1 MQKKVDIGQEAKVR
15 LLWRIPSTQY
25 TREGEKSIV
34 ALFAQKYGIS
44 EKNVS
49 VECVFTNTN
58 NTSGDI
64 ALNSENIKSIQD
76 PNFQHE
82 LFKQYLVDNEVEGYD
97 WDALMQ
103 IDSRVNALIDYNLY
117 EKSKKYSIKWMKWKN
132 FLSYG
137 PDNYFD
143 FTKLHGLVLLRG
155 EPANKS
161 GKSTFAYDLLHFLL
175 FGRTKSGKS
184 DNLAGMFNSYLPQ
197 ETELFVEGC
206 ICIDGN
212 DYVIKRTL
220 TRAAK
225 SKKSIRT
232 ASQKVEYYRILDN
245 GSYTELTNADN
256 ENLQGSSTTETSK
269 IITEAIG
276 DESDFD
282 LIISAN
288 AKDLDDL
295 ISMKEGDRGSLLTR
309 WIGLSCIEDKD
320 EVARKIFN
328 EEVKKQPY
336 SLMYD
341 RVTLRNEIDTL
352 NAENIELTNS
362 VETRKLHIAECEKK
376 ISDYTKNKEVLIAS
390 KRKLSDDIPNNVDI
404 NTLQNLMNQIVE
416 QGKVSNSQLKDAE
429 IKLADFGDISYSEEE
444 YKKLQRE
451 KEIVIENISSI
462 KSQISRLK
470 QDNADLK
477 NGEKCPTCGR
487 PYDNVD
493 NSPKIKANEEKIAT
507 LISEGTELG
516 KKREFLTESINGL
529 DVLRK
534 RVNEKNSLEVSIAR
548 LKYTV
553 ESQRGKYKEYRDI
566 VRKLQDNE
574 EAIKANNAIDAQV
587 NVINETIKT
596 ETRIKDS
603 ETGAKTI
610 EEQKIKSNEGLIA
623 DKESYILKLIAE
635 ETAKKNWAQYLKL
648 IGKDGISK
656 MVLKKTLPIINAE
669 LSNLLSDV
677 ADFDVEVSID
687 EKNSVNFWII
697 RDDVKNKLSA
707 ASGLEKTQAALAL
720 RVVLG
725 NMSRL
730 SKPPFVLFDEV
741 LGTVAKEN
749 YDDMKKLYDKIVKN
763 YDFILHI
770 CHIDLDW
777 YNQVVTVKKV
787 NNISSISSVES
798 FE

>member
-1 MQKKVDIGQEAKVR
+1 MLKKIDIGQAAKVR
-15 LLWRIPSTQY
+15 ILWKIPSTQY
-25 TREGEKSIV
+25 TREGEKSII

-44 EKNVS
+44 ESNIS
-49 VECVFTNTN
+49 VECVFTNLN
-58 NTSGDI
+58 NTNGDV

-82 LFKQYLVDNEVEGYD
+82 LFKQYLINNEVTDYD
-97 WDALMQ
+97 WDALME
-103 IDSRVNALIDYNLY
+103 IDSRINALIDYNLY
-117 EKSKKYSIKWMKWKN
+117 EKSKRYSIKWMKWKN

-137 PDNYFD
+137 PENYFD

-155 EPANKS
+155 EPSNKS

-175 FGRTKSGKS
+175 FGRTKSGKA

-197 ETELFVEGC
+197 ETEMFVEGC
-206 ICIDGN
+206 INIDGS

-220 TRAAK
+220 TRPAK
-225 SKKSIRT
+225 SKKAVRT
-232 ASQKVEYYRILDN
+232 ATQKVEYYRILDN
-245 GSYTELTNADN
+245 GKYSELVVSDT

-276 DESDFD
+276 EESDFD

-328 EEVKKQPY
+328 EEIKKQPY

-451 KEIVIENISSI
+451 KETVIENISSI

-516 KKREFLTESINGL
+516 KKREDLIQAINEM
-529 DVLRK
+529 DIQRQ

-548 LKYTV
+548 LKYTI
-553 ESQRGKYKEYRDI
+553 ESQRNKYKEYRDI

-596 ETRIKDS
+596 ETRVKDN
-603 ETGAKTI
+603 ENGAKTI

>member
-1 MQKKVDIGQEAKVR
+1 MQKKVEIGQEAKVR

-82 LFKQYLVDNEVEGYD
+82 LFKQYLVDNEVEDYD

-103 IDSRVNALIDYNLY
+103 IDSRVNSLIDYNLY

-206 ICIDGN
+206 VCIDGN

-328 EEVKKQPY
+328 EEIKKQPY

>member
-206 ICIDGN
+206 ICIDGT

-328 EEVKKQPY
+328 EEIKKQPY

-352 NAENIELTNS
+352 NAENIELANS

>member
-1 MQKKVDIGQEAKVR
+1 MQKKVEIGQEAKVR

-635 ETAKKNWAQYLKL
+635 ETTKKNWAQYLKL

>member
-1 MQKKVDIGQEAKVR
+1 MQKKVEIGQEAKVR

-82 LFKQYLVDNEVEGYD
+82 LFKQYLVDNEVEDYD

-206 ICIDGN
+206 VCIDGN

-328 EEVKKQPY
+328 EEIKKQPY

>member
-1 MQKKVDIGQEAKVR
+1 
-15 LLWRIPSTQY
+15 
-25 TREGEKSIV
+25 
-34 ALFAQKYGIS
+34 
-44 EKNVS
+44 
-49 VECVFTNTN
+49 
-58 NTSGDI
+58 
-64 ALNSENIKSIQD
+64 
-76 PNFQHE
+76 
-82 LFKQYLVDNEVEGYD
+82 
-97 WDALMQ
+97 
-103 IDSRVNALIDYNLY
+103 
-117 EKSKKYSIKWMKWKN
+117 
-132 FLSYG
+132 
-137 PDNYFD
+137 
-143 FTKLHGLVLLRG
+143 
-155 EPANKS
+155 
-161 GKSTFAYDLLHFLL
+161 
-175 FGRTKSGKS
+175 
-184 DNLAGMFNSYLPQ
+184 
-197 ETELFVEGC
+197 
-206 ICIDGN
+206 
-212 DYVIKRTL
+212 
-220 TRAAK
+220 
-225 SKKSIRT
+225 
-232 ASQKVEYYRILDN
+232 
-245 GSYTELTNADN
+245 
-256 ENLQGSSTTETSK
+256 
-269 IITEAIG
+269 
-276 DESDFD
+276 
-282 LIISAN
+282 
-288 AKDLDDL
+288 
-295 ISMKEGDRGSLLTR
+295 
-309 WIGLSCIEDKD
+309 
-320 EVARKIFN
+320 
-328 EEVKKQPY
+328 
-336 SLMYD
+336 MYD

-529 DVLRK
+529 DALRK

-610 EEQKIKSNEGLIA
+610 EGQKIKSNEGLIA

-635 ETAKKNWAQYLKL
+635 ETTKKNWAQYLKL

>member
-1 MQKKVDIGQEAKVR
+1 MQKKVEIGQEAKVR

-103 IDSRVNALIDYNLY
+103 IDSRINALIDYNLY

-341 RVTLRNEIDTL
+341 RVTLKNEIDTL

-635 ETAKKNWAQYLKL
+635 ETTKKNWAQYLKL

>member
-1 MQKKVDIGQEAKVR
+1 MQKKVEIGQEAKVR

-328 EEVKKQPY
+328 EEIKKQPY

-635 ETAKKNWAQYLKL
+635 ETTKKNWAQYLKL

>member
-328 EEVKKQPY
+328 EEIKKQPY

>member
-1 MQKKVDIGQEAKVR
+1 MQKKVEIGQEAKVR

-82 LFKQYLVDNEVEGYD
+82 LFKQYLVDNEVEDYD

-206 ICIDGN
+206 VCIDGN

-328 EEVKKQPY
+328 EEIKKQPY

-516 KKREFLTESINGL
+516 EKREFLTESINGL

>member
-1 MQKKVDIGQEAKVR
+1 MQKKVEIGQEAKVR

-82 LFKQYLVDNEVEGYD
+82 LFKQYLVDNEVEDYD

-206 ICIDGN
+206 VCIDGN

-328 EEVKKQPY
+328 EEIKKQPY

-451 KEIVIENISSI
+451 KELVIENISSI

-477 NGEKCPTCGR
+477 SGEKCPTCGR

-516 KKREFLTESINGL
+516 KQREFLTESINGL

-534 RVNEKNSLEVSIAR
+534 RVNEKNSLEISIAR

>member
-328 EEVKKQPY
+328 EEIKKQPY

-352 NAENIELTNS
+352 NAENIELANS

-390 KRKLSDDIPNNVDI
+390 KRKLTDDIPNNVDI

-493 NSPKIKANEEKIAT
+493 NSPKIKANEQKIAT

>member
-328 EEVKKQPY
+328 EEIKKQPY

-787 NNISSISSVES
+787 NYISSISSVES

>member
-1 MQKKVDIGQEAKVR
+1 MQKKVEIGQEAKVR

-82 LFKQYLVDNEVEGYD
+82 LFKQYLVDNEVEDYD

-206 ICIDGN
+206 VCIDGN

-328 EEVKKQPY
+328 EEIKKQPY

-516 KKREFLTESINGL
+516 KQREFLTESINGL

>member
-1 MQKKVDIGQEAKVR
+1 MQKKVEIGQEAKVR

-328 EEVKKQPY
+328 EEIKKQPY

-529 DVLRK
+529 DALRK

>member
-295 ISMKEGDRGSLLTR
+295 IS
-309 WIGLSCIEDKD
+309 
-320 EVARKIFN
+320 
-328 EEVKKQPY
+328 
-336 SLMYD
+336 
-341 RVTLRNEIDTL
+341 
-352 NAENIELTNS
+352 
-362 VETRKLHIAECEKK
+362 
-376 ISDYTKNKEVLIAS
+376 
-390 KRKLSDDIPNNVDI
+390 
-404 NTLQNLMNQIVE
+404 
-416 QGKVSNSQLKDAE
+416 
-429 IKLADFGDISYSEEE
+429 
-444 YKKLQRE
+444 
-451 KEIVIENISSI
+451 
-462 KSQISRLK
+462 
-470 QDNADLK
+470 
-477 NGEKCPTCGR
+477 
-487 PYDNVD
+487 
-493 NSPKIKANEEKIAT
+493 
-507 LISEGTELG
+507 
-516 KKREFLTESINGL
+516 
-529 DVLRK
+529 
-534 RVNEKNSLEVSIAR
+534 
-548 LKYTV
+548 
-553 ESQRGKYKEYRDI
+553 
-566 VRKLQDNE
+566 
-574 EAIKANNAIDAQV
+574 
-587 NVINETIKT
+587 
-596 ETRIKDS
+596 
-603 ETGAKTI
+603 
-610 EEQKIKSNEGLIA
+610 
-623 DKESYILKLIAE
+623 
-635 ETAKKNWAQYLKL
+635 
-648 IGKDGISK
+648 
-656 MVLKKTLPIINAE
+656 
-669 LSNLLSDV
+669 
-677 ADFDVEVSID
+677 
-687 EKNSVNFWII
+687 
-697 RDDVKNKLSA
+697 
-707 ASGLEKTQAALAL
+707 
-720 RVVLG
+720 
-725 NMSRL
+725 
-730 SKPPFVLFDEV
+730 
-741 LGTVAKEN
+741 
-749 YDDMKKLYDKIVKN
+749 
-763 YDFILHI
+763 
-770 CHIDLDW
+770 
-777 YNQVVTVKKV
+777 
-787 NNISSISSVES
+787 
-798 FE
+798 

>member
-1 MQKKVDIGQEAKVR
+1 MLKKIDIGQAAKVR
-15 LLWRIPSTQY
+15 ILWKIPSTQY
-25 TREGEKSIV
+25 TREGEKSII

-44 EKNVS
+44 ESNIS
-49 VECVFTNTN
+49 VECVFTNLN
-58 NTSGDI
+58 NTNGDV

-82 LFKQYLVDNEVEGYD
+82 LFKQYLIDNEVTDYD
-97 WDALMQ
+97 WDALME
-103 IDSRVNALIDYNLY
+103 IDSRINALIDYNLY
-117 EKSKKYSIKWMKWKN
+117 EKSKRYSIKWMKWKN

-137 PDNYFD
+137 PENYFD

-155 EPANKS
+155 EPSNKS

-175 FGRTKSGKS
+175 FGRTKSGKA

-197 ETELFVEGC
+197 ETEMFVEGC
-206 ICIDGN
+206 INIDGS

-220 TRAAK
+220 TRPAK
-225 SKKSIRT
+225 SKKTVRT
-232 ASQKVEYYRILDN
+232 ATQKVEYYRILDN
-245 GSYTELTNADN
+245 GKYSELVVSDT

-276 DESDFD
+276 EESDFD

-320 EVARKIFN
+320 EIARKIFN
-328 EEVKKQPY
+328 EEIKKQPY

-341 RVTLRNEIDTL
+341 RVSLGNEIETL
-352 NAENIELTNS
+352 KAENVDLANS
-362 VETRKLHIAECEKK
+362 VAVRNSHIIECEKK
-376 ISDYTKNKEVLIAS
+376 IADYNKNKDVLISS
-390 KRKLSDDIPNNVDI
+390 KRKLSEDIPNNVDI
-404 NTLQNLMNQIVE
+404 TTLQNLMSQIEE
-416 QGKVSNSQLKDAE
+416 QGKSYKSQLKDAE
-429 IKLADFGDISYSEEE
+429 ERLAAFGEVSYSEAN
-444 YKKLQRE
+444 YKKALKE
-451 KEIVIENISSI
+451 KELAIEAISAI

-470 QDNADLK
+470 SDNADLK

-493 NSPKIKANEEKIAT
+493 NSGLIKANEEKIAA
-507 LISEGTELG
+507 LISKGTNLG
-516 KKREFLTESINGL
+516 KKREELIEAINEM
-529 DVLRK
+529 DIQRQ

-548 LKYTV
+548 LKYTI
-553 ESQRGKYKEYRDI
+553 ESQRNKYKEYRDI

-596 ETRIKDS
+596 ETRVKDN
-603 ETGAKTI
+603 ENGAKTI

>member
-232 ASQKVEYYRILDN
+232 ALQKVEYYRILDN

-328 EEVKKQPY
+328 EEIKKQPY

>member
-328 EEVKKQPY
+328 EEIKKQPY

-376 ISDYTKNKEVLIAS
+376 ISDYTKNKEVLITS